1 MGGRR
6 FVLRATLIVVSA
18 DASLAV
24 EWLGCISYG
33 DALARQQALVEARR
47 AGRSGDCLL
56 LLEHPPV
63 ITLGRSAQ
71 AGHMRTPAAALRS
84 RGIEVHEA
92 RRGGDVTYHGPGQL
106 VGYLIADLA
115 ARGARD
121 LHAWLRRM
129 EAALMDALAALGV
142 SGRRVE
148 GLTGVFAGD
157 PGAGPP
163 RKIASIGIG
172 LRRWISYHGFALNAT
187 LDLAGFDDIV
197 PCGLHGV
204 SMTSV
209 ARELG
214 IEPTPLLFARC
225 RAAVGDSFC
234 RALA

>member
-1 MGGRR
+1 M
-6 FVLRATLIVVSA
+6 AA

-24 EWLGCISYG
+24 EWLGRISYG

-47 AGRSGDCLL
+47 AGRSGDRLL

-71 AGHMRTPAAALRS
+71 AGHMRTPLAALRS

-142 SGRRVE
+142 SARRAP

-157 PGAGPP
+157 TAGPP

-204 SMTSV
+204 TMTSV

-214 IEPTPLLFARC
+214 AEPTPLLFARC
-225 RAAVGDSFC
+225 RAAVGDAFC

>member
-1 MGGRR
+1 M
-6 FVLRATLIVVSA
+6 VVAA

-33 DALARQQALVEARR
+33 EALARQQSLVEARR
-47 AGRSGDCLL
+47 AGRSGDRLL

-71 AGHMRTPAAALRS
+71 AGHMRTPLAALRS

-142 SGRRVE
+142 SARRVP

-157 PGAGPP
+157 AAGPP

-204 SMTSV
+204 TMTSV

-214 IEPTPLLFARC
+214 VEPTPLLFARC
-225 RAAVGDSFC
+225 RAAVGDAFC